1 MPQPMFGRKARA
13 LIVFLACLIAV
24 LVLVIL
30 KLLPVEAMV
39 PTLGSL
45 AAIASA
51 YVLGVAH
58 EDAAEKSNGPR
69 PKAGPPS
76 LPPPVTVD
84 VVQGEP

>member
-1 MPQPMFGRKARA
+1 MPQTMFGRKARA
-13 LIVFLACLIAV
+13 LIVFLACLVAV
-24 LVLVIL
+24 LTLVIL

-58 EDAAEKSNGPR
+58 EDAAQ
-69 PKAGPPS
+69 KASGTQPSPPAASVPPS
-76 LPPPVTVD
+76 IAVD
-84 VVQGEP
+84 VQGDA

>member
-1 MPQPMFGRKARA
+1 
-13 LIVFLACLIAV
+13 
-24 LVLVIL
+24 
-30 KLLPVEAMV
+30 MV

-58 EDAAEKSNGPR
+58 EDAAEKSNGSR
-69 PKAGPPS
+69 AQAGPPS

-84 VVQGEP
+84 VDKGES

>member
-1 MPQPMFGRKARA
+1 MPQPTFGRKARA
-13 LIVFLACLIAV
+13 LIVFIACLAAV

-30 KLLPVEAMV
+30 KLLPVEAMI

-58 EDAAEKSNGPR
+58 EDAAEKSAR
-69 PKAGPPS
+69 AQTTTLS
-76 LPPPVTVD
+76 IPPPVTID
-84 VVQGEP
+84 IESGQR

>member
-13 LIVFLACLIAV
+13 LLVFVACLVAV

-45 AAIASA
+45 AAIASS

-58 EDAAEKSNGPR
+58 EDAAEKSSGRR
-69 PKAGPPS
+69 PQAGPPR

-84 VVQGEP
+84 VAQGEP

>member
-1 MPQPMFGRKARA
+1 MPQPTFGRKARA

-24 LVLVIL
+24 LALVIL

-69 PKAGPPS
+69 AQPEAPSVPPA
-76 LPPPVTVD
+76 VTVD
-84 VVQGEP
+84 VAEEKP

>member
-1 MPQPMFGRKARA
+1 MFGRKARA
-13 LIVFLACLIAV
+13 LIVFLACLVAV
-24 LVLVIL
+24 VVLVIS

-58 EDAAEKSNGPR
+58 EDAATKSNQS
-69 PKAGPPS
+69 PPDAPAPAPA
-76 LPPPVTVD
+76 PPPAPDTAQVNS
-84 VVQGEP
+84 

>member
-1 MPQPMFGRKARA
+1 MPQPTFGRKARA
-13 LIVFLACLIAV
+13 LIVFLACLVAV

-69 PKAGPPS
+69 AQPGALS
-76 LPPPVTVD
+76 VPPPVTVD
-84 VVQGEP
+84 VTEEKP